1 MRIAATDNHGALNS
15 KRALRGGM
23 VDEVR
28 LGEIQFQTRF
38 KYSSAAAASTVVRT
52 ALSSGSGDN
61 VTAQV
66 IMFGWRAS
74 EGEEAKKKRAAA
86 KLAEQ
91 ELARKPKEAVK
102 VVEDDLDMF
111 S

>member
-1 MRIAATDNHGALNS
+1 MPSHLSEPVSDDVEL
-15 KRALRGGM
+15 
-23 VDEVR
+23 
-28 LGEIQFQTRF
+28 
-38 KYSSAAAASTVVRT
+38 
-52 ALSSGSGDN
+52 LSSGSSDN

-111 S
+111 SWRPTGRAESRSARRRSNRRPPWW